1 MATIMTNDYQ
11 SIFDYFHE
19 NHGLILT
26 IGEIQDIIEEVK
38 KTIEILER

>member
-1 MATIMTNDYQ
+1 MTNDYQ
-11 SIFDYFHE
+11 KIFDFFHK

-26 IGEIQDIIEEVK
+26 IGEIDDIIEEVK